1 MKKFDK
7 TSHAEKMI
15 MIPESQYCKML
26 ESFDKVVEEL
36 EEMKKILKNG
46 DDKKMKCY
54 VTNGSVFIATNIPP
68 SPAKRTVYF

>member
-36 EEMKKILKNG
+36 EEMKKIFKNG
-46 DDKKMKCY
+46 DDKKNEMLCY
-54 VTNGSVFIATNIPP
+54 
-68 SPAKRTVYF
+68 